1 LVGRRNDVIG
11 KDGRRRGIN
20 VDGVEIIKGM
30 GRSGGDRVGN
40 LQGRLDEDGIVDE
53 GRLVEH
59 EMERVMKRR
68 TRSGEEKK
76 REKKNKKKQ
85 GRCVGTFPKWI
96 GGS

>member
-1 LVGRRNDVIG
+1 M
-11 KDGRRRGIN
+11 
-20 VDGVEIIKGM
+20 DGVEIIKGM